1 MVEVLLNKIVL
12 IGTTADS
19 ITGFRSDLIKQLVFY
34 GYEVFAF
41 TCEYNDIQLNEIS
54 ILGAKPITYKMSRGG
69 LNPFSDI
76 QSLLNLKSEI
86 DKINPDLVLSYFTKP
101 VVYGSLASKLCK
113 TPKIIGMIEGLGT
126 PFTEH
131 QNGQSLK
138 VKLIKFFQITLYR
151 MVFPFI
157 DKIIFLNND
166 DPRDLIYTNKIRHKS
181 NSINVLGP
189 IGLNLND
196 YKYKRWDESS
206 NISFIFI
213 ARLIAEKGIFDFVE
227 AAKIVRKK
235 YENIKFT
242 IIGGLDT
249 ENPFGLSRTQLDELI
264 ASGLIDYPGFVTDV
278 AKRIQDNAVFVLP
291 SYYREGVPRSTQEA
305 MAIGRPV
312 ITTDVPGCRE
322 TVVDGVN
329 GFLVPKWNPEALA
342 DKMCYFIEN
351 PEQVNIMGLESY
363 KIAQEKF
370 DAEKV
375 NSKLIEIMGLKDLNE
390 KTS

>member
-1 MVEVLLNKIVL
+1 MNLNKKIIL

-19 ITGFRSDLIKQLVFY
+19 ITGFRSDLIKKMVLY

-41 TCEYNDIQLNEIS
+41 TCEYNDKQLEEIS
-54 ILGAKPITYKMSRGG
+54 ILGAIPVTYKMSRGG

-101 VVYGSLASKLCK
+101 VVYGSLASKLSK

-138 VKLIKFFQITLYR
+138 VKFIKFFQITLYR
-151 MVFPFI
+151 IVFPFI
-157 DKIIFLNND
+157 DKIIFLNSD
-166 DPRDLIYTNKIRHKS
+166 DPHDLIYKNKIKHKS
-181 NSINVLGP
+181 NSINILGP

-196 YKYKRWDESS
+196 YPYKKWDESS

-227 AAKIVRKK
+227 AAKIVREK
-235 YENIKFT
+235 YKDIKFT
-242 IIGGLDT
+242 IIGGLDI
-249 ENPFGLSRTQLDELI
+249 ENPFGLSKNQLDELI

-322 TVVDGVN
+322 TVEDSVN

-342 DKMCYFIEN
+342 EKMCYFIEN
-351 PEQVNIMGLESY
+351 PEQVNIMGLKSY
-363 KIAQEKF
+363 QIAQEKF

-390 KTS
+390 KIN